1 MKFIIGL
8 FAAIGVLAVLTVIAG
23 VVLIGYGISSFPEKP
38 EYANRDV
45 IEKKY
50 SKDLAII
57 NGEIKSEKF
66 NFKNKLSSDIL
77 AVFEDNTEIL
87 KKHQYTGKSYS
98 LSNDSGVGTLKK
110 NKTIIDCIV
119 YTIKDKE
126 KSYYIYI
133 LDRNKPT
140 QNDSPKSPL
149 PSK

>member
-8 FAAIGVLAVLTVIAG
+8 FAIIGVMAVLTVIAG
-23 VVLIGYGISSFPEKP
+23 VVLIGYGISSISEIP
-38 EYANRDV
+38 EYANRDGV
-45 IEKKY
+45 EKKY

-57 NGEIKSEKF
+57 KSENF

-77 AVFEDNTEIL
+77 AVYEDNTEIL

-110 NKTIIDCIV
+110 NKTTIDCIV
-119 YTIKDKE
+119 YAIKEKE

-133 LDRNKPT
+133 LDHNKPA
-140 QNDSPKSPL
+140 QKEASKSPL